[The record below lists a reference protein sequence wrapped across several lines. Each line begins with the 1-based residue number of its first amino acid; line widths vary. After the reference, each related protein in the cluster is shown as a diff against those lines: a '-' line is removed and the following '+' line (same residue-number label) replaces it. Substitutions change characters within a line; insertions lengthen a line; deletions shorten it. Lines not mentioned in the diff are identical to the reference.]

1 MDAVNGTNFFM
12 DALRRAGRIPLAAVG
27 ERPPSAQAR
36 PMYFVK
42 KKDGWNLVGA
52 ARYVP
57 LRGVLQDRPWMVGV
71 GPQTPPPPHRAVL
84 FPPQGIVGVA
94 SVRWICYFKQKS
106 TECILLSV
114 HEPGGAGEAG

>member
-1 MDAVNGTNFFM
+1 MICFPDFSSGVVEKSPNPSHHSRLAVPF
-12 DALRRAGRIPLAAVG
+12 R
-27 ERPPSAQAR
+27 
-36 PMYFVK
+36 MYFVK